1 MAFDDTPSEATEP
14 GGAGMTGPERRP
26 ANAPALT
33 NRPEGAVGAEGAS
46 GPAGTNGHSGHN
58 GIRKSARTRRR
69 ILDAAAKV
77 FRERGYSGAR
87 LADIAAE
94 AGMQAGSLYYHF
106 DSREALVEEVMRVGG
121 EHSRQIVVARLDS
134 LPADTGPLERLE
146 AAIVAHLMG
155 VLEISD
161 YASATI
167 KLIGQVPD
175 DIRERQLVDQRA
187 YGGMWRTL
195 LEAGV
200 AAGVIRGDVNLSVIR
215 MAILGALNW
224 SVEWYHPDGSPP
236 ETIAADIATVVLEGL
251 VVRDR
256 PTTAPPAA
264 SPAS

>member
-1 MAFDDTPSEATEP
+1 MALNDRHLEATQAGSPDEAN
-14 GGAGMTGPERRP
+14 GANG
-26 ANAPALT
+26 N
-33 NRPEGAVGAEGAS
+33 
-46 GPAGTNGHSGHN
+46 GT
-58 GIRKSARTRRR
+58 RKSERTRRR

-106 DSREALVEEVMRVGG
+106 DSREALVEEVMRVGNQ
-121 EHSRQIVVARLDS
+121 HSGQIVAARLES
-134 LPADTGPLERLE
+134 LPADAGPLERLR
-146 AAIVAHLMG
+146 AAIHAHLLA
-155 VLEISD
+155 VLSISD

-175 DIRERQLVDQRA
+175 DIRERQLVDQRR
-187 YGGMWRTL
+187 YGSLWRGL

-200 AAGVIRGDVNLSVIR
+200 AAGVIRDDVNPSVIR

-236 ETIAADIATVVLEGL
+236 DVIAGDIATMVLDGL
-251 VVRDR
+251 VAREE
-256 PTTAPPAA
+256 PAA
-264 SPAS
+264 QA